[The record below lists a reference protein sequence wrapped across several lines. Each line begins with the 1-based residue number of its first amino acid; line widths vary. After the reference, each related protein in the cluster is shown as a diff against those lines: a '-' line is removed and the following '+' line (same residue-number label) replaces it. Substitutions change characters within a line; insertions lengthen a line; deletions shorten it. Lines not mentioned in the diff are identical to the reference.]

1 VGPVGG
7 KGRPSV
13 GKVREW
19 YVESRRL
26 QGCSPHLC
34 RLKTDE
40 LTPVSKYLTYQSH
53 AGDMGLVSLVV

>member
-13 GKVREW
+13 GKVRKW

-26 QGCSPHLC
+26 QGCSPRLC
-34 RLKTDE
+34 QLSTYGLAPRASIERTDRM
-40 LTPVSKYLTYQSH
+40 PVLCAQ
-53 AGDMGLVSLVV
+53 